1 MEQQNRH
8 FKLGDVEA
16 YRISFNLSNC
26 VWEFV
31 SNWNHLAQSTVGTQ
45 FIRAVDSITANLAEG
60 FGRHGKK
67 DKIKFYR
74 IARGSL
80 MEALD
85 WNEKSKVRQLL
96 TIEQYN
102 YIFAQLQLL
111 PKSIN
116 TLIKYT
122 NSSLKE

>member
-1 MEQQNRH
+1 MEDAARH
-8 FKLGDVEA
+8 FRLGDVEA
-16 YRISFNLSNC
+16 YRISFALSNC
-26 VWEFV
+26 VWDAV
-31 SNWNHLAQSTVGTQ
+31 MCWNYLAQNTVGSQ
-45 FIRAVDSITANLAEG
+45 FIRAVDSVSANLAEG
-60 FGRHGKK
+60 FGRYGKK

-85 WNEKSKVRQLL
+85 WNEKAKVRQLL
-96 TIEQYN
+96 TIEQYTH
-102 YIFAQLQLL
+102 IFTQLQLL

-122 NSSLKE
+122 NTSLKE

>member
-1 MEQQNRH
+1 MQENERA
-8 FKLGDVEA
+8 FRLGDVEA
-16 YRISFNLSNC
+16 YRISFSLSNK
-26 VWEFV
+26 VWEAV
-31 SNWNHLAQSTVGTQ
+31 VTWSQLAQSTVGTQ
-45 FIRAVDSITANLAEG
+45 FIRAVDSVSANLAEG

-85 WNEKSKVRQLL
+85 WNEKAKVRQLL
-96 TIEQYN
+96 TPEQYAH
-102 YIFAQLQLL
+102 IFAQLQLL

-122 NSSLKE
+122 NNSLKE

>member
-1 MEQQNRH
+1 MQENERA
-8 FKLGDVEA
+8 FRLGDVEA
-16 YRISFNLSNC
+16 YRVSFSLSNK
-26 VWEFV
+26 VWEAV
-31 SNWNHLAQSTVGTQ
+31 VTWSQLAQSTVGTQ
-45 FIRAVDSITANLAEG
+45 FIRAVDSVSANLAEG

-85 WNEKSKVRQLL
+85 WNEKAKVRQLL
-96 TIEQYN
+96 TPEQYA

-122 NSSLKE
+122 NNSLKE

>member
-1 MEQQNRH
+1 MEDATRH
-8 FKLGDVEA
+8 FRLGDVEA
-16 YRISFNLSNC
+16 YRISFALSNC
-26 VWEFV
+26 VWDAV
-31 SNWNHLAQSTVGTQ
+31 VCWNYLAQNTVGAQ
-45 FIRAVDSITANLAEG
+45 FVRAVDSVSANLAEG
-60 FGRHGKK
+60 FGRYGKK

-85 WNEKSKVRQLL
+85 WNEKAKIRQLL
-96 TIEQYN
+96 TIEQYTH
-102 YIFAQLQLL
+102 IFTQLQLL

-122 NSSLKE
+122 NTSLKE

>member
-1 MEQQNRH
+1 MQENERA
-8 FKLGDVEA
+8 FRLGDVEA
-16 YRISFNLSNC
+16 YRVSFSLSNK
-26 VWEFV
+26 VWEAV
-31 SNWNHLAQSTVGTQ
+31 VTWSQLAQSTVGTQ
-45 FIRAVDSITANLAEG
+45 FIRAVDSVSANLAEG

-85 WNEKSKVRQLL
+85 WNEKAKVRQLL
-96 TIEQYN
+96 TPEQYAH
-102 YIFAQLQLL
+102 IFAQLQLL

-122 NSSLKE
+122 NNSLKE

>member
-31 SNWNHLAQSTVGTQ
+31 SGWSHFAQNTVGTQ
-45 FIRAVDSITANLAEG
+45 FIRAVDSISANLAEG

-85 WNEKSKVRQLL
+85 WNEKAKVRQLL
-96 TIEQYN
+96 TAEQYSH
-102 YIFAQLQLL
+102 IFTQLQLL

-116 TLIKYT
+116 ILIKYT

>member
-1 MEQQNRH
+1 MENKGAFR
-8 FKLGDVEA
+8 LGDVEA
-16 YRISFNLSNC
+16 YRVSFSLSNK
-26 VWEFV
+26 VWDV
-31 SNWNHLAQSTVGTQ
+31 VLQWSYLAQSTVGTQ
-45 FIRAVDSITANLAEG
+45 FIRAVDSISANLAEG

-85 WNEKSKVRQLL
+85 WNEKAKVRRLITL
-96 TIEQYN
+96 EQYQE
-102 YIFAQLQLL
+102 IFAQLQQL

-122 NSSLKE
+122 SNALKE